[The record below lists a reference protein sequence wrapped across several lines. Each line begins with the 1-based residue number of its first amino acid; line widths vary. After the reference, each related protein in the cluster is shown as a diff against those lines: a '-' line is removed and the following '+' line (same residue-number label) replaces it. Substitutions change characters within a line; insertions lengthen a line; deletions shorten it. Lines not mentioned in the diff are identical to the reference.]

1 MPPPRPRAFIAG
13 PSGAWRIEFASADAD
28 AFDELLRRLRETEE
42 WTYVERE
49 VEVRLSRG

>member
-1 MPPPRPRAFIAG
+1 MLPPQPLAFIAG
-13 PSGAWRIEFASADAD
+13 PSG

>member
-1 MPPPRPRAFIAG
+1 MECAHAA
-13 PSGAWRIEFASADAD
+13 SGAL
-28 AFDELLRRLRETEE
+28 DELLRRLRETEE